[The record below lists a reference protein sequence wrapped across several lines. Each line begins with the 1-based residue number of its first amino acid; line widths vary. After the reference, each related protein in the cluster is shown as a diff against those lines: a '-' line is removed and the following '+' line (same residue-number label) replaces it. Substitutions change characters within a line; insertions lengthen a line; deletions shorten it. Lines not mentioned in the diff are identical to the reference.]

1 MHSEQKLGIMN
12 KKYEKIEERPMLVND
27 SLTVPMTKPQTEQLE
42 ALWTLIKSQGSQ
54 VQKILLDRLNSL
66 FHDASIEMETSQHL
80 YVKESLHRAFEN
92 MRKAET
98 TGETEKTL
106 DEFLNE
112 L

>member
-1 MHSEQKLGIMN
+1 MN
-12 KKYEKIEERPMLVND
+12 KKYEKIEESPMLVND

-42 ALWTLIKSQGSQ
+42 ALWTLIKSQGCQ

-66 FHDASIEMETSQHL
+66 FNDASIEVETSQHL

-92 MRKAET
+92 MRKAEV
-98 TGETEKTL
+98 TGEKEKTL